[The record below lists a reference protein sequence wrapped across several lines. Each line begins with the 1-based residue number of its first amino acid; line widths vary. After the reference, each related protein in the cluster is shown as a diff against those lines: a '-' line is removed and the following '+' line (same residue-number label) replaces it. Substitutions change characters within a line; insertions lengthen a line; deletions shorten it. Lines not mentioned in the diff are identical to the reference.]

1 MFNRKGIL
9 KLKRGALIV
18 RSMIYKY
25 YLIYSFILALFLA
38 VNPGKAHAD
47 NLDNSDTTQVVKKTT
62 EPKPYPTLLWISAQ
76 LIPSP
81 ELIFRKSGGPRLGL
95 RWQITPL
102 LYSFG
107 INKRLNPWR
116 YLVVEPIVRQNGS
129 IELFFTPE
137 WINLTEQFSTNWL
150 FRGGLRLYFPLYR
163 YGEYLSGSLATSYYN
178 YNGQQGL
185 SYEGGIYIFFGI
197 LGLQATYSPDMTE
210 APWILTLRLRY
221 F

>member
-1 MFNRKGIL
+1 MSKIFEKIRSSIQTYHFIYSV
-9 KLKRGALIV
+9 LIV
-18 RSMIYKY
+18 S
-25 YLIYSFILALFLA
+25 LFI
-38 VNPGKAHAD
+38 VIPEETHAG
-47 NLDNSDTTQVVKKTT
+47 NSDKSDSSRVDGKIT
-62 EPKPYPTLLWISAQ
+62 EPKPYPTLMWLSTQ

-81 ELIFRKSGGPRLGL
+81 ELILRKSGSARLGM

-102 LYSFG
+102 LQSFG
-107 INKRLNPWR
+107 INNRLSPWR
-116 YLVVEPIVRQNGS
+116 YLVVEPMVRQNGS

-137 WINLTEQFSTNWL
+137 WVNLTEKFSTNWL

-197 LGLQATYSPDMTE
+197 LGLQASYSPDMTDT
-210 APWILTLRLRY
+210 PWILTLRLRY

>member
-1 MFNRKGIL
+1 MSKIFEKI
-9 KLKRGALIV
+9 
-18 RSMIYKY
+18 RSSIQTYHF
-25 YLIYSFILALFLA
+25 IYSILIGSLFI
-38 VNPGKAHAD
+38 VIPEETHAG
-47 NLDNSDTTQVVKKTT
+47 NSDKSDSSRVDEKITK
-62 EPKPYPTLLWISAQ
+62 PKPYPTLMWLSTQ

-81 ELIFRKSGGPRLGL
+81 ELIFRKSGSARLGM

-107 INKRLNPWR
+107 INKRLSPWR
-116 YLVVEPIVRQNGS
+116 YLVVEPMVRQNGS

-137 WINLTEQFSTNWL
+137 WVNLTEKFSTNWL

-197 LGLQATYSPDMTE
+197 LGLQASYSPDMTDT
-210 APWILTLRLRY
+210 PWILTLRLRY

>member
-1 MFNRKGIL
+1 MFNRNGKL
-9 KLKRGALIV
+9 KLKRGVLIV
-18 RSMIYKY
+18 RSMINKY
-25 YLIYSFILALFLA
+25 YLIYSSILALLLA
-38 VNPGKAHAD
+38 VNPGKAYAD

-107 INKRLNPWR
+107 INKRVNPWR
-116 YLVVEPIVRQNGS
+116 CLIVEPIVRQNGS